1 MKLLVLFLF
10 AMVFSVVLSSN
21 AKGASIS
28 DPLRKSRQ
36 IIVVQAKTWDS
47 VEAVLSLHEK
57 KDGNWQTVKQGIPV
71 VLGRKGL
78 GWGRSFDIDYGALDK
93 TAPTK
98 KEGDGKSPAGIFA
111 IQQAF
116 GFSEKAPY
124 IKLPYITLTDR
135 IECVDDAE
143 SQHYNRIV
151 DSPAMP
157 LRDWKTSEKMSA
169 IDVYKTGIVIE
180 HNARPVAKGCGSCVF
195 FHIWE
200 KPDKGTSGCTA
211 MAEDNL
217 SFLLQWLDPEKT
229 PLLLQFTVDI
239 YSRIKEGSDLP

>member
-1 MKLLVLFLF
+1 MKMLTLFLF
-10 AMVFSVVLSSN
+10 AMVFSVVLSNS

-71 VLGRKGL
+71 VLGKKGL
-78 GWGRSFDIDYGALDK
+78 GWGRSFDIDYEALDK
-93 TAPTK
+93 TAPVK

-124 IKLPYITLTDR
+124 VKLPYIRLTDR
-135 IECVDDAE
+135 IECVDDTE

-151 DSPAMP
+151 DSRAIP
-157 LRDWKTSEKMSA
+157 LCDWKTSEKMSA
-169 IDVYKTGIVIE
+169 IDVYKIGLVIE
-180 HNARPVAKGCGSCVF
+180 HNARPVAKGCGSCIF
-195 FHIWE
+195 FHAWE

-211 MAEDNL
+211 MAENDL
-217 SFLLQWLDPEKT
+217 SFLLQWLDPAKN
-229 PLLLQFTVDI
+229 PLLLQFTVDV
-239 YSRIKEGSDLP
+239 YGRIKKGSGLP